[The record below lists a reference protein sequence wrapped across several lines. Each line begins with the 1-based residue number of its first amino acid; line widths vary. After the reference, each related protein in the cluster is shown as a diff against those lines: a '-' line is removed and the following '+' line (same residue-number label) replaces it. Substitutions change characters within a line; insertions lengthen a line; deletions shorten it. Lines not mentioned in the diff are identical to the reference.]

1 MSNADDWFYKIF
13 FFVELNK
20 KLPQLYEM
28 KNVSKNRILFY
39 RVMQS
44 ICHLNVTTAH
54 VFLNIKGQEI
64 DIRNCIPVIEDIVVL
79 TVKPHS
85 PEGKLTKIKIL
96 QKNLSK
102 CL

>member
-1 MSNADDWFYKIF
+1 MFLKTGSC
-13 FFVELNK
+13 
-20 KLPQLYEM
+20 
-28 KNVSKNRILFY
+28 FY

-85 PEGKLTKIKIL
+85 PEGKLTKKSIT
-96 QKNLSK
+96 QKPLKMFLINEK
-102 CL
+102 FRK